1 MSALTITPLIEVNG
15 LSLQLNGET
24 VLHNI
29 DFRINAGEIITVV
42 GPNGAGK
49 SSLLR
54 VLIGAVTPTT
64 GKVYHQPGL
73 RLGYVPQKLEIDQT
87 LPLTVFRFLKLPG
100 WQRRSVIHEA
110 LRSASVAGL
119 ADRQMSELS
128 GGQFQRVLLARAVL
142 KKPQIL
148 LLDEATQGLDQRSEV
163 AFYKKIEELRSNLQ
177 CAVVMVSHDLHV
189 VMSAS
194 DRVICLNKHI
204 CCEGSPEVISSDRE
218 WQKMFGTNGAG
229 ALALYRHNHSD
240 NHKQTST
247 SVQ

>member
-1 MSALTITPLIEVNG
+1 MSTLTVTSLIETKG
-15 LSLQLNGET
+15 LSLRLNGEI
-24 VLHNI
+24 VLRDI
-29 DFRINAGEIITVV
+29 DFRIKSGEIITIV

-64 GKVYHQPGL
+64 GKVYRKPRL

-87 LPLTVFRFLKLPG
+87 LPLTVLRFLKLPV
-100 WQRRSVIHEA
+100 WQRRSVLDEA
-110 LRSASVAGL
+110 LISTDIAGL

-128 GGQFQRVLLARAVL
+128 GGQFQRVLLARAIL
-142 KKPQIL
+142 EKPQIL
-148 LLDEATQGLDQRSEV
+148 LLDEAAQGLDQNSEV
-163 AFYKKIEELRSNLQ
+163 AFYKKIEELRRDLQ
-177 CAVVMVSHDLHV
+177 CAVLMVSHDLRV

-204 CCEGSPEVISSDRE
+204 CCEGSPEVISSNIE
-218 WQKMFGTNGAG
+218 WQKMFGTIGSG
-229 ALALYRHNHSD
+229 ALALYRHDHSK
-240 NHKQTST
+240 NNKQALT